1 MDRPPRSESYPS
13 VSRPRTSAFSL
24 PLYDITSSDL
34 THHVDLVY
42 HIGCLFSPEINRY
55 RVGARCLRAWLDAS
69 TFCWLITEEIL
80 SEYKTVLGRLGV
92 RRHFIG
98 AFINYLREE
107 AEEVEVRRSALISP
121 DPGGDPFCNCAQA
134 GRADFLVTL
143 NPRDFPQERLTARV
157 IAPWE
162 PIPTAASRLSRS

>member
-1 MDRPPRSESYPS
+1 MLPS
-13 VSRPRTSAFSL
+13 RKRRRPRGVVDTSVVVAGISAFKT
-24 PLYDITSSDL
+24 IGREAKNSS
-34 THHVDLVY
+34 
-42 HIGCLFSPEINRY
+42 
-55 RVGARCLRAWLDAS
+55 ARFLRRWIENS
-69 TFCWLITEEIL
+69 TFSWLITEEIL
-80 SEYKTVLGRLGV
+80 SEYKVVLGRLGV

-121 DPGGDPFCNCAQA
+121 DPGDDPFCNCAEE

-157 IAPWE
+157 IAPGDA
-162 PIPTAASRLSRS
+162 IPTAASRRSRSI